1 MLTIVKYQKITGK
14 NGMKISPLYKE
25 LFEKKY
31 FFYVNRS
38 NKYNRPI
45 KCIKIIYI
53 GTPKTYWPF
62 DPNTIYGENHV

>member
-1 MLTIVKYQKITGK
+1 
-14 NGMKISPLYKE
+14 MKISPLYKE

-31 FFYVNRS
+31 SFYVKRS

-53 GTPKTYWPF
+53 EASRLYWPF
-62 DPNTIYGENHV
+62 DPNTCYNKTTGENYVRHN